1 MFIFSPSEAEK
12 QPRVPKIVSLT
23 RKMTNVMEYMTFFDF
38 AAYTTYMGG
47 LQEPGGARGVRGA
60 GGAKE
65 KLDFQAKFG
74 S

>member
-23 RKMTNVMEYMTFFDF
+23 RKMTNVMEYITFVDF

-47 LQEPGGARGVRGA
+47 LQELWGAGDARGA
-60 GGAKE
+60 GGAKD
-65 KLDFQAKFG
+65 KLVRKLG
-74 S
+74 VI